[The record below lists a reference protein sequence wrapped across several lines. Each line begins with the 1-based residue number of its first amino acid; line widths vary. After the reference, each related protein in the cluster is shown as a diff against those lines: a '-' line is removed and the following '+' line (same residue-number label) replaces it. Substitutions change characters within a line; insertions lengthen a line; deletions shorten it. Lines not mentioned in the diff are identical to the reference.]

1 MYYSEYLRNKKR
13 AAPKIISPP
22 TCRDSSLW
30 TQMQR
35 YKNAVA
41 IPTATQSGGQMLVL
55 SSDSVTASKGH
66 AAVCCAD
73 TIRAPIELEGTCC
86 DRVVPNRTPDTQQ
99 YPKGFYRGSKHF
111 DCNPVN
117 GPPLG
122 AGTCCEPAPAPA
134 PAPAPLPSAP
144 LSSYLL
150 SETVYGQ

>member
-1 MYYSEYLRNKKR
+1 
-13 AAPKIISPP
+13 
-22 TCRDSSLW
+22 
-30 TQMQR
+30 
-35 YKNAVA
+35 
-41 IPTATQSGGQMLVL
+41 MLVL

-150 SETVYGQ
+150 SETVYGH